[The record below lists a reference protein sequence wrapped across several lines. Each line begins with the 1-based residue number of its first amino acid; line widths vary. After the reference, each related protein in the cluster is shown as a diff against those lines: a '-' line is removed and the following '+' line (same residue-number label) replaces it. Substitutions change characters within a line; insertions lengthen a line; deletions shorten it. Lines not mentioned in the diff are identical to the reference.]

1 MFLIIRKIY
10 LFLFRTHVIY
20 KMEYVDLLKNPR
32 LLSVDMLNERFSDLN
47 NKISNG
53 FFGQNQTS
61 QTIIEKGL
69 ELHKKVL
76 DYLNNKVLTEE
87 DLDF

>member
-1 MFLIIRKIY
+1 MKY
-10 LFLFRTHVIY
+10 NE
-20 KMEYVDLLKNPR
+20 KPC
-32 LLSVDMLNERFSDLN
+32 LN
-47 NKISNG
+47 
-53 FFGQNQTS
+53 
-61 QTIIEKGL
+61 IIEKGL